1 MTMNKETTV
10 SLDETLTP
18 NEVVDFELL
27 SDEIVEPVTLKTRY
41 VKHSI
46 FKPSIHQAKKII
58 NNGENMVFE
67 NPYEAKDV
75 QKVLKQFGIRRSVS
89 SMFPNNTDLPKYG
102 DFSEFQDFGDRVNLY
117 LNCKDQFEALPSEIR
132 KEFNHDL
139 GNFTRYVTSNNF
151 DITRLMTSEYKK
163 DVYEPM
169 IKKQQHEKAYAEYIK
184 NQQEKQLLGQT

>member
-1 MTMNKETTV
+1 MTKNKETAG
-10 SLDETLTP
+10 SLDETLTVEDVF
-18 NEVVDFELL
+18 NLDLL
-27 SDEIVEPVTLKTRY
+27 SGETVEPELPKTKY

-58 NNGENMVFE
+58 NKGENMVFE
-67 NPYEAKDV
+67 NPYEAKDP
-75 QKVLKQFGIRRSVS
+75 QEILKQYGIRRSDS
-89 SMFPNNTDLPKYG
+89 SMFPNNSDLPKYG

-139 GNFTRYVTSNNF
+139 GNFTRYVTSNDF

-163 DVYEPM
+163 EVYEPM
-169 IKKQQHEKAYAEYIK
+169 IKKKQHEKAYAEYIK
-184 NQQEKQLLGQT
+184 NQQEKELLGET

>member
-1 MTMNKETTV
+1 MTNNKETAIE
-10 SLDETLTP
+10 LDETS
-18 NEVVDFELL
+18 NFMEEVEKALL
-27 SDEIVEPVTLKTRY
+27 SNEIVEPINQKSRY

-58 NNGENMVFE
+58 NKGENMVFE
-67 NPYEAKDV
+67 NPYEAKDP
-75 QKVLKQFGIRRSVS
+75 QEVLKQYGIRRSDS

-139 GNFTRYVTSNNF
+139 GNFTRYVTSKDF
-151 DITRLMTSEYKK
+151 DITRLMTSDYKK
-163 DVYEPM
+163 EVYEPL
-169 IKKQQHEKAYAEYIK
+169 IKRKNHEKAYAEYIK
-184 NQQEKQLLGQT
+184 NKQEKELLGET

>member
-1 MTMNKETTV
+1 MTTNKETAIELVET
-10 SLDETLTP
+10 SNDEII
-18 NEVVDFELL
+18 VDDELL
-27 SDEIVEPVTLKTRY
+27 TNEIVEPVTHKTRY

-58 NNGENMVFE
+58 NKGENMVFE
-67 NPYEAKDV
+67 NPYEAKDP
-75 QKVLKQFGIRRSVS
+75 QEVLKQYGIRRSDS

-139 GNFTRYVTSNNF
+139 GTFTKYVTSKDF
-151 DITRLMTSEYKK
+151 DITRLMTSDYKK

-169 IKKQQHEKAYAEYIK
+169 INKQKHEKAYAEYIK
-184 NQQEKQLLGQT
+184 KQQEKELLGET

>member
-1 MTMNKETTV
+1 MTNSITAIE
-10 SLDETLTP
+10 LDETL
-18 NEVVDFELL
+18 NDEIIVDRELL
-27 SDEIVEPVTLKTRY
+27 SDEIVEPLILQTRY

-58 NNGENMVFE
+58 NKGENMVFE
-67 NPYEAKDV
+67 NPYEAKDP
-75 QKVLKQFGIRRSVS
+75 QEVLKQYGIRRSDS

-139 GNFTRYVTSNNF
+139 GNFTKYVTSKDF

-169 IKKQQHEKAYAEYIK
+169 IKKQKHDKAYAEYIK
-184 NQQEKQLLGQT
+184 NQQEKELLGET